1 MMKVVILA
9 GGFGTRLSEETV
21 NTPKPMV
28 EIGGKPILWHLLK
41 YFSYFGLKDF
51 VICAGYKSQ
60 QIKDYFLKYSL
71 INSDIRIDLTK
82 NKVDILKKNIDAW
95 SIEIVDTGIDSM
107 TAERL
112 KKISH
117 LINDDFILTYGDGL
131 ANVNINS
138 LIDHHKKNNKL
149 ATITAV
155 RPPAR
160 FGALQIDEKN
170 NSVSDFKEKPDGDNS
185 WINGGFFVL
194 NKNIFDFIVEK
205 NEVWEKEPLERI
217 VKASQLSAYKH
228 DGFFQPMDTLRDLN
242 VLNNLWVNDI
252 APWKIW
258 V

>member
-71 INSDIRIDLTK
+71 INSDIRIDLSK
-82 NKVDILKKNIDAW
+82 NKVDILKKNIDDW

-194 NKNIFDFIVEK
+194 NKNIFDFIGEK

>member
-9 GGFGTRLSEETV
+9 GGFGTRLSEETG

-71 INSDIRIDLTK
+71 INSDIRIDLSK
-82 NKVDILKKNIDAW
+82 NKVDILKKNIDDW

-112 KKISH
+112 KNISH
-117 LINDDFILTYGDGL
+117 LIHDDFILTYGDGL

>member
-9 GGFGTRLSEETV
+9 GGFGTRLSEETG

-71 INSDIRIDLTK
+71 INSDIRIDLSK
-82 NKVDILKKNIDAW
+82 NKVDILKKNIDDW

>member
-71 INSDIRIDLTK
+71 INSDIRIDLSK
-82 NKVDILKKNIDAW
+82 NKVDILKKNIDDW

-117 LINDDFILTYGDGL
+117 LINADFILTYGDGL

-194 NKNIFDFIVEK
+194 NKNIFDFIGEK

>member
-71 INSDIRIDLTK
+71 INSDIRIDLSK
-82 NKVDILKKNIDAW
+82 NKVDILKKNIDDW

-149 ATITAV
+149 ATISAV

-194 NKNIFDFIVEK
+194 NKNIFDFIGEK

>member
-28 EIGGKPILWHLLK
+28 EIGAKPILWHLLK

-71 INSDIRIDLTK
+71 INSDIRIDLSK
-82 NKVDILKKNIDAW
+82 NKVDILKKNIDDW

-117 LINDDFILTYGDGL
+117 LIHDDFILTYGDGL

-194 NKNIFDFIVEK
+194 NKNIFDFIGEK

-242 VLNNLWVNDI
+242 VLNNLWANDI